1 MLQHIIATV
10 KNCKTLFIVNK
21 SFSAPSPSA
30 GYKKESV
37 EMFVYLLRG
46 SGKPCI
52 K

>member
-1 MLQHIIATV
+1 MLQHIIATI
-10 KNCKTLFIVNK
+10 KNCKILFIINK
-21 SFSAPSPSA
+21 YLSAPSPLAS
-30 GYKKESV
+30 YKKESV